1 MRYVEINDANSM
13 HSDPINAQMA
23 IFRLS
28 SPVVV

>member
-1 MRYVEINDANSM
+1 VEMSEANSM
-13 HSDPINAQMA
+13 HSDPMNAQMA